1 MKKHFF
7 NATLFWAFL
16 SLALWTTGCSDDD
29 GYPDVDGQSPTMTL
43 ATTSSLVQVIGLR
56 LKAH

>member
-29 GYPDVDGQSPTMTL
+29 GYPDVDGQSPT
-43 ATTSSLVQVIGLR
+43 SSLVQVIGLR